1 MLNYYGFKLLQD
13 LYDYYTP
20 RFHLAEERGYGVE
33 GNKYAWLFEE
43 LRLRI
48 LTIRQTILYL
58 EALPKFM
65 VGVEE
70 NQPMQYVVSFT
81 SKLFTEQSVGHMDRD
96 EENNH
101 PFYNKANPY
110 WVAFEEIQEHFSTD
124 YDMRDLPMLYV
135 DLTEYVVR
143 ALRLYL
149 QIREARFHAIDRE
162 KFDEL
167 MEAKAPLPKVG

>member
-1 MLNYYGFKLLQD
+1 MLNYFGLKLLQD
-13 LYDYYTP
+13 LYDYYMP
-20 RFHLAEERGYGVE
+20 RFRLAEERGYGVE
-33 GNKYAWLFEE
+33 GNKYAWLFDE

-65 VGVEE
+65 IGVDE
-70 NQPMQYVVSFT
+70 NQPMQYVVSYT
-81 SKLFTEQSVGHMDRD
+81 SKLFTEQSVGRIERD
-96 EENNH
+96 GDNTH
-101 PFYNKANPY
+101 PFYNKDNPY

-149 QIREARFHAIDRE
+149 QIREVRFHAIDRE
-162 KFDEL
+162 KFDDL
-167 MEAKAPLPKVG
+167 MGAKAPLPKVG